1 MKLITRIFMI
11 LAVLL
16 LLRFPFAL
24 AAQEQAQ
31 PLGFTLE
38 VTGYE
43 DPSFLND
50 GNLDQY
56 KASDKTGAT
65 ITLTAEEGMG
75 ALYLIF
81 DLEFG
86 EYVITDETGA
96 TITAGL
102 NRYLHEY
109 VDLAKGFGY
118 CPKSVTVEFT
128 GKSVRLSE
136 IRAFTDGTPPK
147 GVQVWETPLEGKT
160 DILLASTHGD
170 DEQLF
175 FAGLLPYYAGELGYN
190 VQVVYLTDHRN
201 LTYARTHEMLNGLW
215 AVGVR
220 NYPVFGSFADF
231 LKNDLEDTYNYYSR
245 LNMSKEK
252 LLGFVV
258 EQIRRFDPMV
268 IVGHDFEGEYGH
280 GMHMV
285 YADLLSKAVT
295 ITNDPGAYPK
305 SVEKY
310 GLWEVPKLYIHLYK
324 EDPIVLDYDQPLESF
339 GGMTAFEVTRELGFP
354 CHVSQQGTWF
364 KKWIRYD
371 YVTQMNRDP
380 NGITDPVALGMTY
393 ITKASQLK
401 NFSPCEF
408 GLYRSTVGPDML
420 KNDFLENIITH
431 DGRMGPGEIRQEQ
444 DRMEAER
451 LEAERLEALR
461 KEQERLD
468 AERKEEEARLEAERL
483 AAETLAQKQKIAAYI
498 VLAYACVSILLII
511 LLLIRCFRRRY

>member
-1 MKLITRIFMI
+1 MKLITRLSMI

-16 LLRFPFAL
+16 LLPTTSAL

-31 PLGFTLE
+31 PIGFTLE
-38 VTGYE
+38 ATGYQN
-43 DPSFLND
+43 PAFLKD

-56 KASDKTGAT
+56 KSSDKTGAT

-75 ALYLIF
+75 ALYLMF

-86 EYVITDETGA
+86 EYIIRDETGA
-96 TITAGL
+96 TITAGH
-102 NRYLHEY
+102 NSYLHEY

-118 CPKSVTVEFT
+118 CPKSVTLEFS
-128 GKSVRLSE
+128 GKAVRLSE
-136 IRAFTDGTPPK
+136 IRAFTAGTAPE
-147 GVQVWETPLEGKT
+147 GVQIWDAPLEGKT

-201 LTYARTHEMLNGLW
+201 LTYGRTHEMLNGLW

-231 LKNDLEDTYNYYSR
+231 LKKDLEQTYQYYSR
-245 LNMSKEK
+245 LNISRDK

-285 YADLLSKAVT
+285 YSDLLSEAVT
-295 ITNDPGAYPK
+295 ITNDPSAYPR
-305 SVEKY
+305 SAEKY
-310 GLWEVPKLYIHLYK
+310 GLWEVPKLYIHLYE
-324 EDPIVLDYDQPLESF
+324 EDPIVLDYDQPLEAF

-364 KKWIRYD
+364 KKWIHYG
-371 YVTQMNRDP
+371 YVTQTTQDP
-380 NGITDPVALGMTY
+380 NAITDPVALGMTY

-401 NFSPCEF
+401 DFSPCEF
-408 GLYRSTVGPDML
+408 GLYRSMVGPDKL

-431 DGRMGPGEIRQEQ
+431 DGRLGPGEIRQEQ
-444 DRMEAER
+444 EQLEAER
-451 LEAERLEALR
+451 LEAER
-461 KEQERLD
+461 KEQERLEQERQE
-468 AERKEEEARLEAERL
+468 AERKAEEDRQEAQRL
-483 AAETLAQKQKIAAYI
+483 AADALAQKHKIAAYI
-498 VLAYACVSILLII
+498 VIAYVCVSILLII
-511 LLLIRCFRRRY
+511 VLLIRCFRRRY